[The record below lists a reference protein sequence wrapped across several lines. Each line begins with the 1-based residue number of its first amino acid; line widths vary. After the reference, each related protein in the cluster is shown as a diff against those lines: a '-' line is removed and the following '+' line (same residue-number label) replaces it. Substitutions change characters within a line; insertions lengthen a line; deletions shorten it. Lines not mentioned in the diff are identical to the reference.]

1 MLFGHPTGLAIE
13 AIPGPEAGLPRFVG
27 SSLAGRMQIH
37 LGGHVVG
44 DFDEPCCVFRPL
56 AEHLT
61 KICTY
66 SGTLWHKSLEGLSPP
81 EMFGTLDRACFEGQD
96 ELYPAA
102 FDLMGFLTNVSEC
115 FDDTKGFVVSPR
127 PGVLL
132 TLVQTLQDETFF
144 ASEIS
149 VADWCSASTSFAAW
163 LFNEERAHA
172 AGEA

>member
-1 MLFGHPTGLAIE
+1 MLFGHPTSLAIE
-13 AIPGPEAGLPRFVG
+13 AVPGPEAGLPRFVG
-27 SSLAGRMQIH
+27 DSLAGRMRIH

-44 DFDEPCCVFRPL
+44 NFEEPCCVFRPL

-61 KICTY
+61 KICAF
-66 SGTLWHKSLEGLSPP
+66 SGSLWDKSLEGLSPH
-81 EMFGTLDRACFEGQD
+81 ETFQVLDRACFRGQD
-96 ELYPAA
+96 EPYPVA

-115 FDDTKGFVVSPR
+115 FDDAKGFVVSPR

-132 TLVQTLQDETFF
+132 TLVQSLKDDAIVSCEVT
-144 ASEIS
+144 
-149 VADWCSASTSFAAW
+149 VADWCSASASFAAW